1 MKLFTRGFVA
11 ITLGLVIGYAGKNAV
26 LGQSVFAL
34 VLMVASII
42 SVMLLLLECFNGYIK
57 LFTRGVVSFTLGL
70 IIGYAG
76 KNAVLG
82 QSVFAL
88 VLMVASII
96 SVMLLLLEWYGKDNN

>member
-42 SVMLLLLECFNGYIK
+42 SVMLLLLE
-57 LFTRGVVSFTLGL
+57 
-70 IIGYAG
+70 
-76 KNAVLG
+76 
-82 QSVFAL
+82 
-88 VLMVASII
+88 
-96 SVMLLLLEWYGKDNN
+96 WYGKDNN